1 MLAGRYGSGVMGLEW
16 NVVVCVLADR
26 WCPHVRVKPE
36 DEGQGTA
43 TLMLSV
49 EGCPVA
55 ALGLRSYFGGH
66 A

>member
-1 MLAGRYGSGVMGLEW
+1 MGLEW

-26 WCPHVRVKPE
+26 WCPHVRVKQE